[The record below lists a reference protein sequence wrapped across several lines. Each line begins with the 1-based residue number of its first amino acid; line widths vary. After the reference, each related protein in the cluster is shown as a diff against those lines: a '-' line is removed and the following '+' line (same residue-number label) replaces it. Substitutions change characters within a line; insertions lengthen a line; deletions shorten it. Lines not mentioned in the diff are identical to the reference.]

1 MYLGI
6 LASKRN
12 NKKMKTISNIIY
24 LLLLIISLICSTIFV
39 PYTSVYAKERGEKN
53 NQEQQNTIQIC
64 CAWGEQ
70 LADGEL
76 TYKISGGNSG
86 IREAIRTAVRQWDL
100 DISGLALSE
109 VKDDSSSADIYFNFK
124 KDGSSL
130 ADAKTKHGLLTA
142 GLTTFTLNWRGLI
155 EETHVIIAKG
165 VSGRG
170 FSSDQME
177 LVAKHEIG
185 HALGLGHSNFRA
197 SIMSATISDRQTGVI
212 SDCEINAVLSAN
224 ACKLVDNY
232 SKPHSA
238 AGSEIEC

>member
-1 MYLGI
+1 
-6 LASKRN
+6 
-12 NKKMKTISNIIY
+12 MKSVTNVIC
-24 LLLLIISLICSTIFV
+24 LLLVIITVICSVIFV
-39 PYTSVYAKERGEKN
+39 SDTSVYAKERDGKN
-53 NQEQQNTIQIC
+53 NQEQQNSIEIC
-64 CAWGEQ
+64 CAWGKQ
-70 LADGEL
+70 LEDGKL
-76 TYKISGGNSG
+76 TYKITGGNSD
-86 IREAIRTAVRQWDL
+86 IRQAVRTAVGQWDL
-100 DISGLALSE
+100 KIAGLTLQE
-109 VKDDSSSADIYFNFK
+109 VKADSSSADIYFNFK

-130 ADAKTKHGLLTA
+130 AGARTKHGLLTA

-155 EETHVIIAKG
+155 EETHVTIAKG

-224 ACKLVDNY
+224 AWKLVDNY

-238 AGSEIEC
+238 ASLKVEC